1 MLAGDAGY
9 RPAILDDHGAVLEGR
24 QSDAFASLVGVL
36 SAASLTRAHSP
47 TGCEW
52 VCIPLTIARAG
63 VLRSSPL
70 KKRITLADTP
80 ELLRSPGL
88 ARRDSGIEGH
98 RGASTIASSDDRGD
112 LKSSR
117 QTRQAAERCRSGK
130 HLENGITHVGT
141 RDRMVETVRVGFGRA
156 RRHITFLKAKT

>member
-88 ARRDSGIEGH
+88 TRRDSGIEGH
-98 RGASTIASSDDRGD
+98 RQS
-112 LKSSR
+112 
-117 QTRQAAERCRSGK
+117 QAATIVAIQNRLVRPDRRRNGVDPESIWRTVSHTSEPEIEWSKRC
-130 HLENGITHVGT
+130 
-141 RDRMVETVRVGFGRA
+141 A
-156 RRHITFLKAKT
+156 